1 MNECYASFSEHF
13 GKKNADRHTCICLS
27 GDESYAKLAADITEA
42 GAHEKPFQF
51 LFGQKL
57 EIHTQY
63 TPNKENNQALI
74 ALMFNDENQG
84 FVLME
89 QIGDTMK
96 LKMRPTGNHPI
107 KVIEDNY
114 FHVSEQHQL
123 NLKFGFEFKDKKP
136 FVAGVLL
143 SSTDNKKSAKIER
156 DEEDYGKL
164 LGQSLKNSDL
174 YWGGIPIVR
183 VPEWLKEHM
192 ESINQETGKVQSL
205 GACINFL
212 NVNDDYRTVQARV
225 RTEVFI
231 SYISHREFDQ
241 F

>member
-1 MNECYASFSEHF
+1 
-13 GKKNADRHTCICLS
+13 
-27 GDESYAKLAADITEA
+27 
-42 GAHEKPFQF
+42 
-51 LFGQKL
+51 
-57 EIHTQY
+57 
-63 TPNKENNQALI
+63 
-74 ALMFNDENQG
+74 MFNDENQG

-96 LKMRPTGNHPI
+96 LKMRPNANHPI

-143 SSTDNKKSAKIER
+143 SSTDYKKSAKVHR
-156 DEEDYGKL
+156 DEENYGKL

-174 YWGGIPIVR
+174 YWGGIPSIR

-192 ESINQETGKVQSL
+192 ESIDQETGKVQSL

-225 RTEVFI
+225 RNLIF
-231 SYISHREFDQ
+231 RFLC
-241 F
+241 